1 MRKVKRTLNDLEEN
15 SCEYFKLISKIRN
28 LKLDEGEDTINVD
41 EWTREENNKMQHC
54 DNLMD
59 DLDDYIK
66 DQQNKEWQ
74 EISQREYKL
83 EEDRRQKR
91 MEDED
96 VRFERLRRL
105 KLEDEEKKMKRQEAH
120 EQKEKL
126 LKLEITKFDST
137 IIDWVRFWEQF
148 NEEIDKCK
156 YYAPITKFFYLRE
169 LLTAQPKT
177 EIAGLHFTDDGYRSA
192 K

>member
-1 MRKVKRTLNDLEEN
+1 
-15 SCEYFKLISKIRN
+15 
-28 LKLDEGEDTINVD
+28 
-41 EWTREENNKMQHC
+41 
-54 DNLMD
+54 
-59 DLDDYIK
+59 
-66 DQQNKEWQ
+66 
-74 EISQREYKL
+74 
-83 EEDRRQKR
+83 

-126 LKLEITKFDST
+126 PKLEITKFDST

-156 YYAPITKFFYLRE
+156 YYAPITKFFLPTRTFNSTTQNRNSWFTLQTMDTEALNNCYIRNMGRY
-169 LLTAQPKT
+169 PKS
-177 EIAGLHFTDDGYRSA
+177 YMRMVN